1 MYPTLLLSH
10 GLDDVKA
17 NILSTFTLGIDRIF
31 ALVDTNTNPRTLEQR
46 IWEVLLESGQMFM
59 STVLSLLCCRAA
71 EEDIRARGLTD
82 DQVRLRDDDD
92 YRITMMTTF
101 GPATFFSFAYRDS
114 SSGVTTV
121 TRTPAR
127 EKVFPLHKHCH
138 SSELCLEWETK
149 LGQEMPFRRA
159 QASLSYF
166 THGAVSLEDTTIERH
181 MVIISRLIEQKW
193 LYQSPETIREVLR
206 TQATRDLKTGRPLI
220 YLSTDAHALRQFV
233 DETWDAR
240 WKMANGL
247 RLWCVD
253 RHSGRIIHLGGEYT
267 WGDCHQVGKIV
278 DWLIETGRVPADGD
292 YGDGVLATVVLP
304 TDGMLWFKDYVIS
317 KFTDNAVPILDAYH
331 AVLHLKAYAAERFGK
346 DTPAAKELC
355 QKALW
360 LLFGKPREKKA
371 TSRKRRRGKIKNAD
385 TPKGESSRHCFSWEI
400 YEQAPISVEVLIDQL
415 LLDKDVPAEAMDA
428 HNNFIDYLEKNAYRM
443 NYLVYRSRGYQLGS
457 GAMESLHRSASQ
469 IRLKLPGLKS
479 LPETSQA
486 IFNLRMLELNG
497 RWDEFFQQPDF
508 YDQLVKVF
516 STKPEPSKEVLA
528 EVISMVPEQIED
540 ALDEV
545 A

>member
-1 MYPTLLLSH
+1 MHQTLLLSH
-10 GLDDVKA
+10 RLDDVKA
-17 NILSTFTLGIDRIF
+17 NILSTFALGIDRLF
-31 ALVDTNTNPRTLEQR
+31 ALVDTNTNPRNLEQC
-46 IWEVLLESGQMFM
+46 IWMVLLESGQMLM
-59 STVLSLLCCRAA
+59 SAILSLLCCRAA
-71 EEDIRARGLTD
+71 EEDIRARGLTNK
-82 DQVRLRDDDD
+82 QVRLRDDD

-101 GPATFFSFAYRDS
+101 GSVMFSSFAYRDS

-149 LGQEMPFRRA
+149 LGQEMPYRRA

-181 MVIISRLIEQKW
+181 MVIVSRLIEQKW

-267 WGDCHQVGKIV
+267 WGDCHRVGKIV
-278 DWLIETGRVPADGD
+278 DWLIETSRVPADGN

-304 TDGMLWFKDYVIS
+304 TDGMPWFKDYVIS
-317 KFTDNAVPILDAYH
+317 KFTNAAPILDAHH

-346 DTPAAKELC
+346 DTPAAKEFC
-355 QKALW
+355 RKSLW
-360 LLFGKPREKKA
+360 LLFGKPRERKA
-371 TSRKRRRGKIKNAD
+371 TSRKRRMGNLKNAE
-385 TPKGESSRHCFSWEI
+385 TPKGGSLRQCLSWEL

-415 LLDKDVPAEAMDA
+415 LLDKDVPVEALDA

-469 IRLKLPGLKS
+469 IRLKLPGFKS

-508 YDQLVKVF
+508 YDQLIKVF
-516 STKPEPSKEVLA
+516 STKPEPPKEDLA